1 MNLVG
6 KIFIVLIFLMSVLW
20 MGFSVAVYATHKNWM
35 EVVENPE
42 ATAEKPLGLR
52 LQVQRQ
58 KERNQE
64 VKDQLDK
71 ITAELAAEKAAKRQA
86 LSKLETENAE
96 LQRQRDDQDKR
107 VAALVQS
114 EADALAQLK
123 ATQEAEAAL
132 RVEIAGGAAPDG
144 SQVTGL
150 REEIRVAQADRDK
163 YFDEVVKL
171 TDQLHQAANEYRS
184 LRDRVVTLTAD
195 LAAANEVLRK
205 NDLKPEPTL
214 YEGTPPTVDGVVLEV
229 GANGLIEISIG
240 ADDGL
245 MKGHRLE
252 VVRRGDGVSV
262 WLGRVEVT
270 ETSPDK
276 AVCKVLPEFLQR
288 PIQRDDR
295 VTSKLQ

>member
-1 MNLVG
+1 M
-6 KIFIVLIFLMSVLW
+6 
-20 MGFSVAVYATHKNWM
+20 
-35 EVVENPE
+35 
-42 ATAEKPLGLR
+42 
-52 LQVQRQ
+52 
-58 KERNQE
+58 
-64 VKDQLDK
+64 
-71 ITAELAAEKAAKRQA
+71 
-86 LSKLETENAE
+86 
-96 LQRQRDDQDKR
+96 
-107 VAALVQS
+107 
-114 EADALAQLK
+114 
-123 ATQEAEAAL
+123 
-132 RVEIAGGAAPDG
+132 
-144 SQVTGL
+144 
-150 REEIRVAQADRDK
+150 
-163 YFDEVVKL
+163 
-171 TDQLHQAANEYRS
+171 
-184 LRDRVVTLTAD
+184 
-195 LAAANEVLRK
+195 
-205 NDLKPEPTL
+205 KPEPTL